1 MFLVKKG
8 PNDTRPVVDFR
19 PVNQR
24 TVPEHTPLPVPRD
37 LIDKTHGSK
46 FFSHLDVKWSF
57 MQVRLSP
64 ESIELTS
71 FCVPWGQ
78 FEFLFLPFGVR
89 NGSSVFQR
97 ALRDIIEPLSRK
109 GVIQFVD
116 DLILHTKT
124 IAEHIQLIEEV
135 LTLLANNGVV
145 LRLEK
150 CSFVMTEIQF
160 LGHEVGFRFLRPT
173 EAKTRA
179 ITDFPT
185 PTSVTAVRSF
195 VGLANFYR
203 QFIPAFSVIVKLLT
217 DLTRKDLKFEWT
229 EEADQAFN
237 N

>member
-1 MFLVKKG
+1 MVL
-8 PNDTRPVVDFR
+8 
-19 PVNQR
+19 
-24 TVPEHTPLPVPRD
+24 HA
-37 LIDKTHGSK
+37 
-46 FFSHLDVKWSF
+46 
-57 MQVRLSP
+57 SP
-64 ESIELTS
+64 AQS
-71 FCVPWGQ
+71 CVPWGQ

-97 ALRDIIEPLSRK
+97 ALRDIIELLSQK
-109 GVIQFVD
+109 GLIQFVD

-124 IAEHIQLIEEV
+124 IAEHIQLNEEV